1 MKIKLGI
8 VTLSVLFASA
18 NAAALT
24 LPFDAAYTVAASGST
39 TPVSV
44 FDIDGPAP
52 WLFVDL
58 PRLGSLLTFVSSNW
72 LRDGNATLQFSAFPL
87 ASSADQFWLA
97 PSAVQWNATKAP
109 GAWHIDA
116 TFSLVGLQ
124 CAESCGI
131 GVGVDEGS
139 GSTTVQFT
147 VAAVP
152 LPATAWLFACALGAV
167 GFPRARRARGAR
179 CA

>member
-1 MKIKLGI
+1 MKIKCAIASL
-8 VTLSVLFASA
+8 TLLLTGA

-39 TPVSV
+39 TPLSV
-44 FDIDGPAP
+44 FDINGPAP

-58 PRLGSLLTFVSSNW
+58 PRLGSLLTFVTSNW
-72 LRDGNATLQFSAFPL
+72 FLDGNPTVRFTATPL

-97 PSAVQWNATKAP
+97 PPAAGWNASAAP
-109 GAWHIDA
+109 GPWHVDV
-116 TFSLVGLQ
+116 TFNLVGLQ

-139 GSTTVQFT
+139 GSATVPFT

-152 LPATAWLFACALGAV
+152 LPAGWLLFASALGII
-167 GFPRARRARGAR
+167 RRRLS
-179 CA
+179 